1 MRVWALLA
9 AMFCGQ
15 TLSASA
21 QALTVAAASD
31 LHSVM
36 PAVVARFQQAAGQ
49 AVTVTFG
56 SSGSFVAQIQNGA
69 PFDLFFSAD
78 IEYVRRLEAGGF
90 VERGSIATYATGGL
104 VLWTRA
110 DSGVDVRRGLPA
122 LLDAAVRRVA
132 IANPELAPYGRAAV
146 AALRHERL
154 YDRVRNKLVLGEN
167 VAQAAQFVES
177 GNADAG
183 IIALSLALD
192 PGMKQ
197 RGAFYEI
204 PPGYHPP
211 IQQAAG
217 VVQASKNKAAARAF
231 LDFVRTPEIV
241 RLMQSYGFTSPALA
255 SPKPRSGEGG
265 TP

>member
-1 MRVWALLA
+1 MIHRVPGPRVLALCAWL
-9 AMFCGQ
+9 FCVQ
-15 TLSASA
+15 TPSVFA
-21 QALTVAAASD
+21 QSLTVAAASD

-36 PAVVARFQQAAGQ
+36 PQVAALFQKATGQ
-49 AVTVTFG
+49 AVTITFG
-56 SSGSFVAQIQNGA
+56 SSGNFFSQIQNGA

-78 IEYVRRLEAGGF
+78 IEYARRLEAGGF
-90 VERGSIATYATGGL
+90 VERGSIVSDAIGRL

-110 DSGVDVRRGLPA
+110 DRSVDVRRGLPV

-132 IANPELAPYGRAAV
+132 IANPAHAPYGRAAV
-146 AALRHERL
+146 AALRHAKL
-154 YDRVRNKLVLGEN
+154 YDRVQSKLVLGEN
-167 VAQAAQFVES
+167 VAQAAQFVDS

-197 RGAFYEI
+197 RGSFYDI
-204 PPGYHPP
+204 PSDFHPP
-211 IQQAAG
+211 IEQAAA
-217 VVQASKNKAAARAF
+217 VVQSSKNKAAGRAF

-241 RLMQSYGFTSPALA
+241 GLMQSYGFTTPASA
-255 SPKPRSGEGG
+255 QQ